1 MTWCVANIDQTF
13 GSDSKTQWKSSE
25 YDRICSYHI
34 FCYVFFFQTSEATTG
49 LGHLYL
55 ILTGEPWL
63 RRGTAA
69 AFKFCS
75 SSLLSSQYHPGV
87 DPFPL
92 AVDEILPELILNWA
106 HWGYPLVMK
115 NQSLHIR
122 DWHYASFFK
131 GFKDSRPLT
140 KWFRTELRR
149 SEELGQNSQE
159 EMPFAM
165 RCRSVSGMAILGDKE
180 KVDNHGIL
188 YGILIPYNI
197 VYCSM

>member
-1 MTWCVANIDQTF
+1 VLPTLIRHSGQTLKLNENHQNMIE
-13 GSDSKTQWKSSE
+13 SV
-25 YDRICSYHI
+25 HI
-34 FCYVFFFQTSEATTG
+34 ISFVTFFFQTSEATTG

-122 DWHYASFFK
+122 D
-131 GFKDSRPLT
+131 
-140 KWFRTELRR
+140 
-149 SEELGQNSQE
+149 
-159 EMPFAM
+159 
-165 RCRSVSGMAILGDKE
+165 
-180 KVDNHGIL
+180 
-188 YGILIPYNI
+188 
-197 VYCSM
+197 